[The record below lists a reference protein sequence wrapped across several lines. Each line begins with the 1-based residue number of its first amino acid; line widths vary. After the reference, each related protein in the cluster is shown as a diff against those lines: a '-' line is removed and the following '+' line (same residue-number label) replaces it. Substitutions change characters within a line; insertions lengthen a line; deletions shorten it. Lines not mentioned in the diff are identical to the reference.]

1 MKRLFTILFITGLF
15 ISGNM
20 FSQNEYFTEKWNDDT
35 LEGRLTGTSAD
46 APQEYT
52 EVNSSTGFWQARLAY
67 RAGGTG
73 RCDAEGR
80 TLRLVKVDV
89 AKGFGGGI
97 ITPSL
102 SDGVGSISFIEG
114 RGGLNRVIEV
124 AKSDNE
130 GLTWEVVT
138 TLEGTEMC
146 VRATIHID
154 DLAANRIRLE
164 NKGTGDVDLD
174 DIIVTKYVATSV
186 EEEIIPTEFSLNQ
199 NYPNPFNPSTTINF
213 SLPKSS
219 FVQLRVYD
227 HLGREVSSL
236 INNELPAGVHSINW
250 NSADN
255 LSSFASGIYF
265 IQLRADNFV
274 KSIKAVLMK

>member
-1 MKRLFTILFITGLF
+1 MKRFFTILFITGLF
-15 ISGNM
+15 ISGNL
-20 FSQNEYFTEKWNDDT
+20 FAQNEYFTEKWNDDT
-35 LEGRLTGTSAD
+35 LEGRLTGTSSE

-52 EVNSSTGFWQARLAY
+52 EVNSSSGYWKARLAY
-67 RAGGTG
+67 RGGSN

-80 TLRLVKVDV
+80 TLRLLKVDV

-102 SDGVGSISFIEG
+102 LDGAGVISFVEG
-114 RGGLNRVIEV
+114 RGGTNRIIEV

-130 GLTWEVVT
+130 GLTWEIVT
-138 TLEGTEMC
+138 TINGTEQC
-146 VRATIHID
+146 KRIEVAINDKAT
-154 DLAANRIRLE
+154 NRIRLE
-164 NKGTGDVDLD
+164 GKGTGDVDLD
-174 DIIVTKYVATSV
+174 DITVTKFVSTSV

-236 INNELPAGVHSINW
+236 INNELPAGVHNIRW

-255 LSSFASGIYF
+255 ISSFASGIYF